1 MWKEAG
7 AWLCLLTTVLKL
19 VTIPLPDPAPSFF
32 TSPLLPSPYSH
43 LKMLQDSSSGGLR
56 RLGPARD
63 RPGARVARREAVALP
78 GGPSCPA
85 RGVLKGI

>member
-43 LKMLQDSSSGGLR
+43 LKMLQDSSSG
-56 RLGPARD
+56 D